1 MKLKF
6 TIIDYIIIILVI
18 CAIVFAFIHITTDD
32 SSDLQKTAFDESTI
46 SKIPDTYLKYYKDGL
61 IVNAT
66 VEGYNSTNGKPVTLN
81 GNVVWA
87 DDNAGDVE
95 LVIKTDNGTYLAGF
109 YRYNSNYD
117 IYIDHLS
124 LEINGEKFVEIISKS
139 LLII

>member
-66 VEGYNSTNGKPVTLN
+66 LEGYN
-81 GNVVWA
+81 
-87 DDNAGDVE
+87 
-95 LVIKTDNGTYLAGF
+95 
-109 YRYNSNYD
+109 
-117 IYIDHLS
+117 
-124 LEINGEKFVEIISKS
+124 
-139 LLII
+139 